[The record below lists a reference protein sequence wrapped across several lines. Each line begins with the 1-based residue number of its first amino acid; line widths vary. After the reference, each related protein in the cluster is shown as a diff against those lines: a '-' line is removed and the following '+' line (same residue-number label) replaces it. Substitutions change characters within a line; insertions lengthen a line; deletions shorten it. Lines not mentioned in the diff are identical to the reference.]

1 MVDFSKKLGKGKTKK
16 PLDPIE
22 IYDTLDRA
30 SDKGPLR
37 PAQESI
43 LQDWHEH
50 RREER
55 DLLIKLQTGQGKTLI
70 GLLMLQSRLN
80 EGRGP
85 AVYLCA
91 NNFLVKQTVQ
101 QAKDFGFK
109 NLVADPAD
117 SDFLDGRAILINN
130 VNKLFNGL
138 SQFRLGSSSI
148 PVGTLLMDD
157 SHACSDAIRE
167 ACSFRLSK
175 AHKAYQP
182 MLDLFSSD
190 LQYQGAGSFADIQNG
205 KYETVLPVPYWAWRD
220 RHAEVTNLLAK
231 YSTDDALRFIWPLL
245 KDDLAECLCVFSGN
259 SIEIAPYLPPLSHF
273 GSYAKADFRVF
284 MSATITND
292 SFLVRGLG
300 LKPATITSPLTYDK
314 EKWYGEKMVL
324 VPSLIDPSITRERVI
339 TEIAPPASKRKYGVV
354 ALVPSFSKSEDWKA
368 KGARVVDK
376 NSIDGGVAGLRAGD
390 FAEALV
396 IVNKYDGIDLP
407 DDSCRILVV
416 DSRPYSESLVDR
428 YIDSCRASSDATL
441 LKLARTIEQGL
452 GRAVRGQRDYCV
464 AMLIGPSLVRAIRTG
479 KSKLQFSDQTREQIE
494 LGLEIAELAKEEVG
508 EGVDPYSVLNK
519 LIGQS
524 LKRDSGWKEFYSERM
539 SRIKVKPASPQLLDV
554 FAAEHRAEQK
564 FQEGSPDEAAQIIQK
579 LIDDFITTEA
589 KEDRGWYLQETARY
603 TYVTSKTQANEIQVK
618 AHKLNKLL
626 LRPKSGMKFEKLV
639 GQKEDREYQDL
650 APELRKQRSDAAG
663 C

>member
-101 QAKDFGFK
+101 QARDFGFK

-157 SHACSDAIRE
+157 SHACSDAVRE
-167 ACSFRLSK
+167 ACSIRLPK

-190 LQYQGAGSFADIQNG
+190 L
-205 KYETVLPVPYWAWRD
+205 
-220 RHAEVTNLLAK
+220 
-231 YSTDDALRFIWPLL
+231 
-245 KDDLAECLCVFSGN
+245 
-259 SIEIAPYLPPLSHF
+259 
-273 GSYAKADFRVF
+273 
-284 MSATITND
+284 
-292 SFLVRGLG
+292 
-300 LKPATITSPLTYDK
+300 
-314 EKWYGEKMVL
+314 
-324 VPSLIDPSITRERVI
+324 
-339 TEIAPPASKRKYGVV
+339 
-354 ALVPSFSKSEDWKA
+354 
-368 KGARVVDK
+368 
-376 NSIDGGVAGLRAGD
+376 
-390 FAEALV
+390 
-396 IVNKYDGIDLP
+396 
-407 DDSCRILVV
+407 
-416 DSRPYSESLVDR
+416 
-428 YIDSCRASSDATL
+428 
-441 LKLARTIEQGL
+441 
-452 GRAVRGQRDYCV
+452 
-464 AMLIGPSLVRAIRTG
+464 
-479 KSKLQFSDQTREQIE
+479 
-494 LGLEIAELAKEEVG
+494 
-508 EGVDPYSVLNK
+508 
-519 LIGQS
+519 
-524 LKRDSGWKEFYSERM
+524 
-539 SRIKVKPASPQLLDV
+539 
-554 FAAEHRAEQK
+554 
-564 FQEGSPDEAAQIIQK
+564 
-579 LIDDFITTEA
+579 
-589 KEDRGWYLQETARY
+589 
-603 TYVTSKTQANEIQVK
+603 
-618 AHKLNKLL
+618 
-626 LRPKSGMKFEKLV
+626 
-639 GQKEDREYQDL
+639 
-650 APELRKQRSDAAG
+650 
-663 C
+663 